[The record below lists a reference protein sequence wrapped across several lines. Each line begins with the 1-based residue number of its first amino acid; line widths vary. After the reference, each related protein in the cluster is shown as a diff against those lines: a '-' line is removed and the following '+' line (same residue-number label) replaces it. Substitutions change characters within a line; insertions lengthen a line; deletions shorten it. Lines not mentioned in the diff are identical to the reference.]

1 MTPAPVPADEADR
14 LNALRDLLLLDTP
27 PEERYDRLARFV
39 AEQLNVP
46 IALLTLWMG
55 NASGSSRVWAWRQQ
69 KPPVTSPFAGTR
81 S

>member
-1 MTPAPVPADEADR
+1 MTPAPTPADEADR

-27 PEERYDRLARFV
+27 PEERYDRLARFG

-46 IALLTLWMG
+46 IALLTLVDG
-55 NASGSSRVWAWRQQ
+55 QRHGFKSRVGLEATET
-69 KPPVTSPFAGTR
+69 PVTSPFAGTR

>member
-46 IALLTLWMG
+46 IALLTLVDGQRQWFK
-55 NASGSSRVWAWRQQ
+55 SRVGLEQQ

>member
-46 IALLTLWMG
+46 GQGLG
-55 NASGSSRVWAWRQQ
+55 
-69 KPPVTSPFAGTR
+69 R
-81 S
+81 SWLADR